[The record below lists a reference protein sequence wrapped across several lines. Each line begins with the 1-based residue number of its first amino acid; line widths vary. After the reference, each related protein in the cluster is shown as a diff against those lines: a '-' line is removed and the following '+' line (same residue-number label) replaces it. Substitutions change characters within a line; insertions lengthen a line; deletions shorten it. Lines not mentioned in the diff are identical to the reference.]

1 MPVYV
6 DLDLDLLSP
15 CVSLSVKVYMRFGAC
30 MCVCRKTWRKTCARV
45 LCMCDLCTFKRACMW
60 VIHGDKYVC
69 VRSCISQIIAVIIR
83 PTITMV
89 YLDFA
94 IYSLI
99 LVPLFHGNPV

>member
-1 MPVYV
+1 MYV
-6 DLDLDLLSP
+6 QA
-15 CVSLSVKVYMRFGAC
+15 CVHVG
-30 MCVCRKTWRKTCARV
+30 
-45 LCMCDLCTFKRACMW
+45 D
-60 VIHGDKYVC
+60 GDKYVC
-69 VRSCISQIIAVIIR
+69 SYMCVSACISQIIAVIIR